1 MVSVERSWAKV
12 PVLVLI
18 SGTGTNMEGLVRYSL
33 ADPNCPYAV
42 SKVIADRPCIGLE
55 RAARLGITAIE
66 FQRRDPEFNE
76 KLLKAAA
83 DQDVIVLAGYL
94 SILPS
99 AFIKAHKGRII
110 NIHPSLLPRYGGK
123 GMYGLKVHQAVIA
136 SADQESGCTVHLVDE
151 GVDTGEILLQRK
163 VAVLPGD
170 TAQILRERILPLE
183 HDCLVE
189 GLLGLV
195 ADIKNKQR

>member
-76 KLLKAAA
+76 KLQKAAA

-110 NIHPSLLPRYGGK
+110 NIHPSLLPAFT
-123 GMYGLKVHQAVIA
+123 GLHTHQRAIDAGCKFAGATVHRVTAELDVGPILEQAV
-136 SADQESGCTVHLVDE
+136 VP
-151 GVDTGEILLQRK
+151 
-163 VAVLPGD
+163 VLPGD
-170 TAQILRERILPLE
+170 SAQLLAERVLVQE
-183 HDCLVE
+183 HAIYPRAVE
-189 GLLGLV
+189 RLLTTG
-195 ADIKNKQR
+195 